1 MAGEILTGGLSGPE
15 IYTTGVLTG
24 LDYVNISH
32 VVGMLYFQL
41 NLSFL
46 IGRSNKMS
54 CKIYSKEFGENTW
67 SIFGTYDLDA
77 TDGANKTIT
86 VESLINRAWIIA
98 IMPLQVIV
106 RKVDCSFILKA
117 MSVMNIHE
125 SYAGSNKNKRL
136 RVCNNMKAVP
146 YADTAYFD
154 EWDYIQ
160 HLDSSVYYRMT
171 TSVGTLM
178 QNGQYI
184 FGYN

>member
-1 MAGEILTGGLSGPE
+1 MAGEVLTGGLSEPE
-15 IYTTGVLTG
+15 IYATGVLTG
-24 LDYVNISH
+24 LDEVNISH

-41 NLSFL
+41 TLSFL

-54 CKIYSKEFGENTW
+54 CKIYSRELISSAW

-77 TDGANKTIT
+77 TDGSNKTIT
-86 VESLINRAWIIA
+86 VESLLNRAWIIA
-98 IMPLQVIV
+98 IMPLQNVV

-117 MSVMNIHE
+117 MSRMNLPE
-125 SYAGSNKNKRL
+125 LLTDSNKNKRL

-146 YADTAYFD
+146 YADTGSFNT
-154 EWDYIQ
+154 WDYIQ
-160 HLDSSVYYRMT
+160 NLDSSVYHRMT

-184 FGYN
+184 FGQN